1 MILIEIFSLLN
12 ESVHGYQIIFESGSA
27 PSLRQWQRNDLS
39 KHSPEPHS
47 VSATHCWRFSH
58 ALLTTSGV
66 SNTLLAL
73 LACSLT
79 CKHQFHTDHTHHL
92 PLQVLLESS
101 LPQIS
106 NWVVLSC
113 EGFWQQ
119 TYAQPSKSTATCRC
133 CFGACGWTG
142 CLASYTKLHSRA
154 QLSATGLRP
163 SCRWRLK

>member
-1 MILIEIFSLLN
+1 MKC
-12 ESVHGYQIIFESGSA
+12 H
-27 PSLRQWQRNDLS
+27 LRDDRTEGLNDLS
-39 KHSPEPHS
+39 KHSLELHS

-58 ALLTTSGV
+58 ALIAEFQLTTFGV

-73 LACSLT
+73 LTCTLT
-79 CKHQFHTDHTHHL
+79 CKHQFHTGHTHHL
-92 PLQVLLESS
+92 PPQALLESS

-106 NWVVLSC
+106 KWVVPSC
-113 EGFWQQ
+113 GGFWQQ
-119 TYAQPSKSTATCRC
+119 TYAHPSKSTATCRC

-142 CLASYTKLHSRA
+142 CLASYTGLHSRA